1 MHVHCIGAKHYTTMR
16 RHDVH
21 QQQKHT
27 SQLRLKCII
36 LGSANAGKT
45 SLLRRYIHGTFEGHG
60 NSITNRRRGRSTNST
75 LGADYYVKKAVIN
88 GNDVFVQLWDT
99 AGKERSE
106 GYPAQYDKKS
116 NFYQF
121 LSIRPS
127 STNSTNYEHRYN
139 NWGFINGIS
148 KEQHHE
154 RSNGRKNNTPE
165 GTKQKGKV
173 RLQNSQLKHG
183 HFLHYHHHN
192 NFNHSPLHS
201 NEPTDGAL
209 FRNIDACMLVYDAT

>member
-1 MHVHCIGAKHYTTMR
+1 M
-16 RHDVH
+16 H
-21 QQQKHT
+21 QQQQHT

-60 NSITNRRRGRSTNST
+60 HDNSITNRRRGRSTNST

-88 GNDVFVQLWDT
+88 DNDVFVQLWDT

-121 LSIRPS
+121 LSLRPS
-127 STNSTNYEHRYN
+127 STNNNSTNYEHRYN

-148 KEQHHE
+148 QQNHE
-154 RSNGRKNNTPE
+154 RSNGRKNNTLE
-165 GTKQKGKV
+165 RTKQKGKV
-173 RLQNSQLKHG
+173 VRLHNTQLKHG
-183 HFLHYHHHN
+183 HPLHYHRHN
-192 NFNHSPLHS
+192 NNVNHSQLHS
-201 NEPTDGAL
+201 NEPLDGAL